1 MTHSEG
7 HKRCVVKLLLF
18 DRSRPGSGAVA
29 DLHPASHSCPK
40 AKLVV
45 KAGPEGVALP
55 LFVGA
60 SRAACTRL
68 GTTAG
73 FVLLVA
79 EEQGGSQRVGED
91 CLAGEGFLL
100 RKQGK

>member
-1 MTHSEG
+1 M
-7 HKRCVVKLLLF
+7 VKLLLF

-29 DLHPASHSCPK
+29 DWHPTSHSCPK

-45 KAGPEGVALP
+45 KAGPEGAALP
-55 LFVGA
+55 LFAGA
-60 SRAACTRL
+60 SRAVCARL

-73 FVLLVA
+73 FVLLVT

-91 CLAGEGFLL
+91 CLAGEGFFL